1 MCGAGETLNACRAHF
16 TGQGPTCVPAHRP
29 SPTWSS
35 LTHPVAVIARSGS
48 DAAIRI
54 PFGCLNERGRG
65 KRIPTSGFAL
75 LGMTRFSVRRR
86 VEGFGG
92 ACAAGQFLTPH
103 FSFLIIMYYYTP
115 KPPFPQSF
123 SAICGKTA

>member
-1 MCGAGETLNACRAHF
+1 M
-16 TGQGPTCVPAHRP
+16 
-29 SPTWSS
+29 
-35 LTHPVAVIARSGS
+35 
-48 DAAIRI
+48 AIRF
-54 PFGCLNERGRG
+54 PGHASYAAEKRKTDSHVGLRPPRNDKVFSAAQGGR
-65 KRIPTSGFAL
+65 L
-75 LGMTRFSVRRR
+75 W
-86 VEGFGG
+86 G

>member
-1 MCGAGETLNACRAHF
+1 M
-16 TGQGPTCVPAHRP
+16 
-29 SPTWSS
+29 
-35 LTHPVAVIARSGS
+35 
-48 DAAIRI
+48 AIRF
-54 PFGCLNERGRG
+54 PGRASYAAEKG